1 MRRLCFAVVRC
12 LDSLCYI
19 GLQKW
24 SAVFFFTFY
33 EIEWWFNAIIGTK
46 TFQHSALYLGFLDT
60 QFTCKKWQWQIY
72 CDAITACYS
81 RYNQAADSDAVMFSG
96 DLNIVLW
103 KVQQFCCYVLFFVVG
118 FRAGVDGSRLSLT
131 AWNHRQFFM
140 QNDTH
145 AVAGLKPYNAK
156 LFTSCKRLQVS
167 PFIFHFNTIT
177 QWLFLALGFSI

>member
-1 MRRLCFAVVRC
+1 MLYF
-12 LDSLCYI
+12 
-19 GLQKW
+19 
-24 SAVFFFTFY
+24 FFFTFY
-33 EIEWWFNAIIGTK
+33 QIEWWFNAIIGTK

-131 AWNHRQFFM
+131 AWNHRQLFI
-140 QNDTH
+140 QNDAH
-145 AVAGLKPYNAK
+145 AVAGLKPYMLNY
-156 LFTSCKRLQVS
+156 LRFVNDCRCHHSYFTSIRLHNDC
-167 PFIFHFNTIT
+167 F
-177 QWLFLALGFSI
+177 WLLI